1 MGRQWTAQNLTL
13 TDAVRK
19 MESQKKEADNAREE
33 LSAIL
38 HADKEHMSLNQSVS
52 AVMLGVLNNR
62 VQHGITVSFT
72 TPAKLSGGGSITK
85 LDSLAEDVPGTN
97 AQSVR
102 INISGTY
109 ETYQGLLGY
118 LESFKTLPVAVV
130 RLKVQDQT
138 FEVAIR
144 VYGNK
149 AQ

>member
-38 HADKEHMSLNQSVS
+38 KADTEHMSLNQTVS

-62 VQHGITVSFT
+62 VQHGITVAFT
-72 TPAKLSGGGSITK
+72 TPAKLSGGASITK

-97 AQSVR
+97 VQSVR
-102 INISGTY
+102 INLSGTY

-118 LESFKTLPVAVV
+118 LESFKALPVAVV